1 MAKLT
6 YMNNKPNTKVDGKGD
21 TL

>member
-21 TL
+21 TI

>member
-6 YMNNKPNTKVDGKGD
+6 YMNSKPNTKVDGKGD